1 MKLLLTIDAINKGGA
16 ERIITRLANHLSW
29 NNEII
34 LCQMLDERHNYTVS
48 NRVKTVFLGS
58 IQLSRKEQKFSKH
71 LSFILVTV
79 LIKLKIIKKNE
90 RESGRKFIIDII
102 NAIIRYKKLINKLK
116 PDMVLSFL
124 INSNVICLLS
134 KKIFNLKSPL
144 LTGARNRI
152 VNEIGTLPFPILYKF
167 ILKKIYLYS
176 DRYIAVT
183 DDEAVE
189 AASVFKVPKKN
200 VVLIYNGVDIEYVR
214 SKSLE
219 KFSIGQNFKNKNSFN
234 IIHLGRLTYVKNQSL
249 LIKAISKLNLKKE
262 INLFLLGEGED
273 FNKLKKLSLKL
284 DVEDKVTFLGW
295 YENPYPYIKQC
306 DLLVLTSFWEGFPNV
321 LLEGMALG
329 LPVISTKS
337 SKAVELIIDD
347 QKCGFLIE
355 NDLDSLVNA
364 IQILVNDQELYRK
377 MSYRSL
383 EKVNEFSSETMLN
396 NFKTTL
402 QEVYWRRRKTPCICE
417 CIDPSKD

>member
-1 MKLLLTIDAINKGGA
+1 P
-16 ERIITRLANHLSW
+16 
-29 NNEII
+29 
-34 LCQMLDERHNYTVS
+34 
-48 NRVKTVFLGS
+48 
-58 IQLSRKEQKFSKH
+58 
-71 LSFILVTV
+71 
-79 LIKLKIIKKNE
+79 
-90 RESGRKFIIDII
+90 DI
-102 NAIIRYKKLINKLK
+102 
-116 PDMVLSFL
+116 VLSFL
-124 INSNVICLLS
+124 INSNVISLLS

-152 VNEIGTLPFPILYKF
+152 VNEIGTLPFPILYEF

-189 AASVFKVPKKN
+189 AASVFKIPQKN
-200 VVLIYNGVDIEYVR
+200 IVLIYNGVDIEYVR
-214 SKSLE
+214 NKSLE
-219 KFSIGQNFKNKNSFN
+219 KFSMDQKFKNKNSFN

-262 INLFLLGEGED
+262 INLFLLGEGEN

-295 YENPYPYIKQC
+295 HENPYPYIKQC

-329 LPVISTKS
+329 LPIISTKS
-337 SKAVELIIDD
+337 SKAVDLIIDD

-377 MSYRSL
+377 MSYHSF

-402 QEVYWRRRKTPCICE
+402 QEVYLRKA
-417 CIDPSKD
+417 